1 MSRRRDQMSLRSRLV
16 WSVSYILLAVIVALA
31 IPLAIRL
38 SRRGTQELA
47 SDTLITAQTMGAYI
61 GGENIDRPNALARIA
76 AAAPPEIDRVV
87 VTDING
93 IAVYDSAGT
102 SVGENFANGLRPEID
117 AALAGDPVAE
127 VRYSNT
133 LGHDNMYA
141 AAPII
146 DERIVGTIRLTRNAQ
161 EVSDAARR
169 TWIGLS
175 LVGAAGL
182 LAGIVLAFGLA
193 SSLSRPLQQLA
204 EAAHDLG
211 EGDLAVR
218 VGDIGGSREVYEVA
232 GSFDEMAERL
242 ERTVSAQREF
252 VANASHQ
259 LRTPLTGMKL
269 RIESAM
275 DGTDDAELQRQLGA
289 AEGEV
294 DRLSLIVDRLLVMA
308 RHIEEGAATRVE
320 LGEAATEAVARWD
333 ERAQR
338 LDSALSVNGAGGS
351 AHADPTDVDQILDN
365 LLDNATSY
373 APGPIDVSY
382 GATNGRVWL
391 CVRDHGP
398 GIPAAERARVTERF
412 YRGKSA
418 PAGGSGLGLA
428 IARELAEKWGGT
440 LDVDDGEGGGTAI
453 SASFPEARS

>member
-1 MSRRRDQMSLRSRLV
+1 MSLRSRLV
-16 WSVSYILLAVIVALA
+16 WSISYILLAVIVALA

-61 GGENIDRPNALARIA
+61 GAENIDNPSALERIA
-76 AAAPPEIDRVV
+76 DAAPPEIDRVV
-87 VTDING
+87 VTDLEG
-93 IAVYDSAGT
+93 TVVYDSAGT
-102 SVGENFANGLRPEID
+102 SLGENFANGLRPEID

-127 VRYSNT
+127 VRYSAT
-133 LGHDNMYA
+133 EGHDNMYA

-146 DERIVGTIRLTRNAQ
+146 DERIVGAIRLTRNAQ
-161 EVSDAARR
+161 EVTDAARR
-169 TWIGLS
+169 TWIGLA

-211 EGDLAVR
+211 EGDLSVR
-218 VGDIGGSREVYEVA
+218 VGDVGGSREMHDVA

-242 ERTVSAQREF
+242 ERTVRAQREF

-275 DGTDDAELQRQLGA
+275 EAGGDRDDLRRQLEA
-289 AEGEV
+289 ADAEV
-294 DRLSLIVDRLLVMA
+294 DRLSQIVDRLLMMA
-308 RHIEEGAATRVE
+308 RHIEEGAATHVD
-320 LGEAATEAVARWD
+320 LGEAAWQAVERWA
-333 ERAQR
+333 ERAAT
-338 LDSALSVNGAGGS
+338 LASEISAHGDGGA

-365 LLDNATSY
+365 LLDNALAY

-382 GATNGRVWL
+382 GSTDHHAWL
-391 CVRDHGP
+391 RVRDHGP
-398 GIPAAERARVTERF
+398 GISPEDRARVTERF

-440 LDVDDGEGGGTAI
+440 LAVDPTDGGGTAI
-453 SASFPEARS
+453 TVSFPEPRS

>member
-1 MSRRRDQMSLRSRLV
+1 MTRRRDRMSLRTRLV
-16 WSVSYILLAVIVALA
+16 WSISYILLAVIVALA

-47 SDTLITAQTMGAYI
+47 SDTLITAQTMGAYV
-61 GGENIDRPNALARIA
+61 GAENINNPDALARIA

-93 IAVYDSAGT
+93 TVMYDSAGT
-102 SVGENFANGLRPEID
+102 SVGENFNNGLRPEIT
-117 AALAGDPVAE
+117 AALNGDPVAE

-141 AAPII
+141 AAPVI
-146 DERIVGTIRLTRNAQ
+146 DERIVGSIRLTRNAQ

-182 LAGIVLAFGLA
+182 LAGVVLAFGLA

-211 EGDLAVR
+211 EGDLSVR
-218 VGDIGGSREVYEVA
+218 VGDIGGSKEVYEVA

-269 RIESAM
+269 RIESAL
-275 DGTDDAELQRQLGA
+275 DSTSDAELQRQLAA
-289 AEGEV
+289 AEAET
-294 DRLSLIVDRLLVMA
+294 DRLSSIVDRLLVMA

-320 LGEAATEAVARWD
+320 LGAAVAQALTRWG
-333 ERAQR
+333 ERAAR
-338 LDSALSVNGAGGS
+338 LASTLSVEGGS
-351 AHADPTDVDQILDN
+351 GAAHADPTDVDQIIDN
-365 LLDNATSY
+365 LLDNAMAY
-373 APGPIDVSY
+373 APGPIDISY
-382 GATNGRVWL
+382 GASDHRAWL
-391 CVRDHGP
+391 RVRDHGP
-398 GIPAAERARVTERF
+398 GISAEERERVTERF
-412 YRGKSA
+412 YRGAKV

-428 IARELAEKWGGT
+428 IARELAEKWAGMLT
-440 LDVDDGEGGGTAI
+440 IEEADGGGAAI
-453 SASFPEARS
+453 TASFPEARP

>member
-1 MSRRRDQMSLRSRLV
+1 MKRRGQRMSLRSRLV
-16 WSVSYILLAVIVALA
+16 WSISYILLAVIVALA

-61 GGENIDRPNALARIA
+61 GAENINEPGALARIA
-76 AAAPPEIDRVV
+76 DAAPAEIDRVV
-87 VTDING
+87 VTDLSG
-93 IAVYDSAGT
+93 TVVYDSDATSAGD
-102 SVGENFANGLRPEID
+102 NFANGLRPEID
-117 AALAGDPVAE
+117 SALAGDPVAE
-127 VRYSNT
+127 VRYSST
-133 LGHDNMYA
+133 EGHDNMYA

-146 DERIVGTIRLTRNAQ
+146 DERIVGAIRLTRNAQ
-161 EVSDAARR
+161 EVTDAARR
-169 TWIGLS
+169 TWIGLG

-204 EAAHDLG
+204 EAANDLG
-211 EGDLAVR
+211 EGDLSVR

-242 ERTVSAQREF
+242 QRTVSAQREF

-275 DGTDDAELQRQLGA
+275 ETTNDPEIRRQLDA
-289 AEGEV
+289 AEAEV
-294 DRLSLIVDRLLVMA
+294 DRLASIVDRLLVMA

-320 LGEAATEAVARWD
+320 LGEAAAQAIARWAD
-333 ERAQR
+333 RAVT
-338 LDSALSVNGAGGS
+338 LESSLSASGSGGA

-365 LLDNATSY
+365 LLDNAMAY
-373 APGPIDVSY
+373 APGRIDVSY
-382 GATNGRVWL
+382 GSTNHHAWVRVN
-391 CVRDHGP
+391 DHGP
-398 GIPAAERARVTERF
+398 GIPPEDRARVTERF
-412 YRGKSA
+412 YRGSSA
-418 PAGGSGLGLA
+418 PVGGSGLGLA
-428 IARELAEKWGGT
+428 IARELAEKWGGSLT
-440 LDVDDGEGGGTAI
+440 VESVDGAGTTI
-453 SASFPEARS
+453 TASFPEARS

>member
-1 MSRRRDQMSLRSRLV
+1 MRPRRDRMSLRSRLV
-16 WSVSYILLAVIVALA
+16 WSISYILLAVIVALA

-47 SDTLITAQTMGAYI
+47 SDTLITAQTMGAYV
-61 GGENIDRPNALARIA
+61 GAENIDRPNALEGIA
-76 AAAPPEIDRVV
+76 DAAPPEIERVV
-87 VTDING
+87 VTDLDG
-93 IAVYDSAGT
+93 TVAYDSAGT
-102 SVGENFANGLRPEID
+102 SLGVNFANGLRPEID

-127 VRYSNT
+127 VRYSAT
-133 LGHDNMYA
+133 EGHDNMYA

-146 DERIVGTIRLTRNAQ
+146 DERIVGAIRLTRNAQ

-169 TWIGLS
+169 TWIGLT

-182 LAGIVLAFGLA
+182 LAGVVLAFGLA

-211 EGDLAVR
+211 EGDLSVR
-218 VGDIGGSREVYEVA
+218 VGDIGGSLEVHEVA

-259 LRTPLTGMKL
+259 LRTPLTGMRL

-275 DGTDDAELQRQLGA
+275 ETTTDPDLQRQLRA
-289 AEGEV
+289 AEAEV

-308 RHIEEGAATRVE
+308 RHIEEGAATRVD
-320 LGEAATEAVARWD
+320 LGEAATQAVARWE
-333 ERAQR
+333 ERAG
-338 LDSALSVNGAGGS
+338 LVHSTLSVSGSGGA

-365 LLDNATSY
+365 LLDNAMAY
-373 APGPIDVSY
+373 AAGPIDVS
-382 GATNGRVWL
+382 NGSTDRQAWL

-398 GIPAAERARVTERF
+398 GIAPEDRARVTERF
-412 YRGKSA
+412 YRGASA

-440 LDVDDGEGGGTAI
+440 LAIDPAEGGGTAI
-453 SASFPEARS
+453 TASFPEARS